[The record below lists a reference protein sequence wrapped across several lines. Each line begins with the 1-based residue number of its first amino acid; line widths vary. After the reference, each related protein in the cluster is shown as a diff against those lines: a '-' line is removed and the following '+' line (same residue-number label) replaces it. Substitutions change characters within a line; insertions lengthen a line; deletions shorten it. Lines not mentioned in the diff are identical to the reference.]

1 MKKKGRHVRKGVE
14 GQAAPQKGWSL
25 KGTMKVGLPID
36 SGECRQMNKSVQ
48 S

>member
-1 MKKKGRHVRKGVE
+1 MRKGAE
-14 GQAAPQKGWSL
+14 GQEAPQKRWSL
-25 KGTMKVGLPID
+25 KKGTMKVGLRVD